1 MTSFGAFWFVALSTL
16 LFAIQVYEAAIRAA
30 HLAEARSADWQ
41 VVLAL
46 AASVGSLALFGF
58 GVWILARWPS

>member
-30 HLAEARSADWQ
+30 HLA
-41 VVLAL
+41 
-46 AASVGSLALFGF
+46 
-58 GVWILARWPS
+58 